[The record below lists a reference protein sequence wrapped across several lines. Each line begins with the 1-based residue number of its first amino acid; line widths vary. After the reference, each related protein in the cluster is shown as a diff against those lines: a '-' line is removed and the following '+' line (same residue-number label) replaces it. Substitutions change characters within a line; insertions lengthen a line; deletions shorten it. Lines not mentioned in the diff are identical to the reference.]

1 MIESTPLW
9 QIRVAYSS
17 SIK

>member
-17 SIK
+17 SLK